1 MNQDP
6 QASDMKLHPEDPR
19 LTAYVLGEL
28 GPEETAAVEQAITA
42 DPALQAEVAG
52 IRGARQFLTD
62 RLAVC
67 GDKLLPA
74 QRENILRSART
85 SSRPAGIISFAS
97 LQAWL
102 IPMAAAAV
110 LALATFILMRMP
122 EDPKSIATAAAAKPA
137 AVSTTSPAPKVE
149 KVVEPAKPES
159 GLPIIT
165 QRDSVSPKDFPT
177 LELPVSPEKSNL
189 EAISKSIRTDGKL
202 PARESVRLDEVL
214 NNFPLRL
221 GGTASI
227 ARSAANNWH
236 PDNRESGM
244 STHVATLSTEL
255 IACPWKPSATLLFVS
270 VRASTLKDSDVR
282 ISFHADPAT
291 ILRYRLLGFPP
302 IDGKPAGN
310 LPTRLPAG
318 AVVNLAIEIEAAVSG
333 GALGSLEWS
342 ADGTNAPPIP
352 LNLNK
357 DTEPSDDA
365 RFGALVCTFSQ
376 WLSGGQQG
384 LIDSEVVAALAREI
398 ASSELSADRADFLVL
413 IDQSLHL

>member
-1 MNQDP
+1 
-6 QASDMKLHPEDPR
+6 MKLHPEDPR

-28 GPEETAAVEQAITA
+28 GPEETTAVERAVAA

-67 GDKLLPA
+67 ADKLLPP
-74 QRENILRSART
+74 QRENILRSARA
-85 SSRPAGIISFAS
+85 SSRPAGVISFAS

-122 EDPKSIATAAAAKPA
+122 EDPKSTAAAAKSTA
-137 AVSTTSPAPKVE
+137 ASTTATAPTVG
-149 KVVEPAKPES
+149 KVVDPAIPKS
-159 GLPIIT
+159 GLPGIAR
-165 QRDSVSPKDFPT
+165 RDSVSPKDFPT
-177 LELPVSPEKSNL
+177 LDLPVSPEKSNL

-202 PARESVRLDEVL
+202 PPRESIRLDEIL
-214 NNFPLRL
+214 NNFALRL
-221 GGTASI
+221 SGTASI

-244 STHVATLSTEL
+244 SIHVATLSTEL

-270 VRASTLKDSDVR
+270 VRASTLKDSDVK

-291 ILRYRLLGFPP
+291 VLRYRLLGSTHV
-302 IDGKPAGN
+302 DGKSAGN

-318 AVVNLAIEIEAAVSG
+318 AVANLAIEIEASVSG

-357 DTEPSDDA
+357 DAEPSDDA
-365 RFGALVCTFSQ
+365 RFGALACTFSQ
-376 WLSGGQQG
+376 WLSGDQQG

-413 IDQSLHL
+413 IDQSLRL